1 MSETT
6 VRKPSVK
13 ITAPGGEVSAEGI
26 TFIAAV
32 NSAPTV
38 EVILRRAKETVVEPM
53 AADVIAAMKQLQQA
67 RFAMKSG
74 TPDTTVTADDGNGGK
89 LTFKG
94 FLTAPVLEQSTVSSS
109 ETANVVGSDAFLNG
123 LGLGIYSSRP
133 QNVRGEEIDNLF
145 EATPSRTNGDIA
157 SLIREVTD
165 VLVGNYQAT
174 LDKAETDSLKN
185 VLEKKHAANTT
196 ALKVWRDILSGSD
209 VRYPEWQNTLS
220 DLPKIGEAVA
230 ERVKEM
236 LQQRT
241 SSFWDVLNGLGSEF
255 LFFYKPKMDGS
266 SGDLVRADK
275 KVNDDGGK
283 SLDAGV
289 VRYSGTDGSPSM
301 LPLGGVIVY
310 GPPIPGLRKE
320 ESPYAVTTVVGQWP
334 VEISPGYF
342 QEISAP
348 AWMAAGGFTSFETEK
363 STEAATGADPGTKKN
378 LDPTNY
384 KERRTGRKEKLVAV
398 EGAMT
403 KMLQEFAKVTY
414 EDMRLADSTATLEIP
429 LDFKI
434 EVGVRYKFKTSE
446 DGGAFTGF
454 VRALRHTL
462 QLQGGTTL
470 TSGTVL
476 SLSHIQYE

>member
-1 MSETT
+1 
-6 VRKPSVK
+6 
-13 ITAPGGEVSAEGI
+13 
-26 TFIAAV
+26 
-32 NSAPTV
+32 
-38 EVILRRAKETVVEPM
+38 
-53 AADVIAAMKQLQQA
+53 
-67 RFAMKSG
+67 
-74 TPDTTVTADDGNGGK
+74 
-89 LTFKG
+89 
-94 FLTAPVLEQSTVSSS
+94 
-109 ETANVVGSDAFLNG
+109 
-123 LGLGIYSSRP
+123 
-133 QNVRGEEIDNLF
+133 VRGEEIDNLF